1 MSRVCLDS
9 CGHNCR
15 YWLHTHQYL
24 TLVTSQL
31 IKSQL
36 YNAQKI
42 LHTYA
47 AETVA
52 GHDIAKIAGTNV
64 GAICVSAIVLTGMTV
79 TAFIHI

>member
-15 YWLHTHQYL
+15 YRLHTHQYL

-36 YNAQKI
+36 YNI

-64 GAICVSAIVLTGMTV
+64 GAICVSAIVLTGMPV